1 MLDYEVLMMEALDG
15 TISPSDQARLDSHLD
30 AHPDARAMFDAM
42 QGVEAA
48 LSAAPI
54 IEPRQAFTQTVMTAT
69 RGIAMARP
77 LHGRHIA
84 LIVGTNALFV
94 ALGWALIISACTA
107 LAMSLAPS
115 GLLHVLSA
123 LGRGA
128 LGALGTVARAGRIV
142 FEQPVTW
149 AAMLACMSI
158 LALWSSVMVRL
169 FRPTQRLA
177 RH

>member
-15 TISPSDQARLDSHLD
+15 TITPSDRARLDSYLD

-42 QGVEAA
+42 RQVEIA
-48 LSAAPI
+48 LTTAAPI
-54 IEPRQAFTQTVMTAT
+54 APPQAFVQSVMTAT

-94 ALGWALIISACTA
+94 ALGWVLIISACTA

-115 GLLHVLSA
+115 GVLHVLSA

-149 AAMLACMSI
+149 LAMLACVSI
-158 LALWSSVMVRL
+158 LALWSSVMLRL
-169 FRPTQRLA
+169 FRPAQQMA
-177 RH
+177 RN

>member
-15 TISPSDQARLDSHLD
+15 TITSSDRARLESYLD
-30 AHPDARAMFDAM
+30 AHPDARAMFDSM
-42 QGVEAA
+42 QQVEAA
-48 LSAAPI
+48 LTTAAPI
-54 IEPRQAFTQTVMTAT
+54 APRQAFAQTVITAT

-94 ALGWALIISACTA
+94 ALGWALIISACAA

-128 LGALGTVARAGRIV
+128 LGVLGTVARAGRIV
-142 FEQPVTW
+142 FEQPIAW
-149 AAMLACMSI
+149 AAMLGCVSI
-158 LALWSSVMVRL
+158 LALWSSVMLRL

-177 RH
+177 RN

>member
-1 MLDYEVLMMEALDG
+1 MLDHEVLMMEALDG
-15 TISPSDQARLDSHLD
+15 TISPSDQARLDSYLD

-42 QGVEAA
+42 QNVEVA
-48 LSAAPI
+48 LATASPSA
-54 IEPRQAFTQTVMTAT
+54 PRQAFTQTVMTAT

-84 LIVGTNALFV
+84 LIVGTNAFFV
-94 ALGWALIISACTA
+94 ALGWVLIISAGAA
-107 LAMSLAPS
+107 LTMSFAPS
-115 GLLHVLSA
+115 SLLHVTTA

-128 LGALGTVARAGRIV
+128 LGVLGTVARAGRIV

-149 AAMLACMSI
+149 AAMLACVSI

-169 FRPTQRLA
+169 FRPAQHLVRN
-177 RH
+177 

>member
-15 TISPSDQARLDSHLD
+15 TISPSERVRLEAYLNS
-30 AHPDARAMFDAM
+30 HPDARAMFNAM
-42 QGVEAA
+42 QSVEGA
-48 LSAAPI
+48 LTTAPSI
-54 IEPRQAFTQTVMTAT
+54 APRQAFTQTVMTAT

-128 LGALGTVARAGRIV
+128 VGALGTLARAARIV

-149 AAMLACMSI
+149 VAMLACVSI
-158 LALWSSVMVRL
+158 LALWSSVMLRL
-169 FRPTQRLA
+169 FRPAQQLA
-177 RH
+177 RN

>member
-1 MLDYEVLMMEALDG
+1 MLDYEVMMMEALDG
-15 TISPSDQARLDSHLD
+15 TISPSDQARLDSYLD

-42 QGVEAA
+42 QNVEDA
-48 LSAAPI
+48 LTTAPSI
-54 IEPRQAFTQTVMTAT
+54 APRQAFTQTVMAAT

-84 LIVGTNALFV
+84 LIVGTNAFFV
-94 ALGWALIISACTA
+94 ALGWALIVSACAA

-115 GLLHVLSA
+115 GLWLLLTA
-123 LGRGA
+123 FGRGA

-149 AAMLACMSI
+149 MALLACVSI
-158 LALWSSVMVRL
+158 LALWSSVMMRL

-177 RH
+177 RN